1 MKSLSDVL
9 RDIVEVCQQH
19 QLDYAVMGGLADHS

>member
-9 RDIVEVCQQH
+9 RDIVEVCEQQ
-19 QLDYAVMGGLADHS
+19 QFDYAVMGGLAVLF